1 MTQAIRI
8 DRTGG
13 PEVMTLR
20 SVDLPDPG
28 PGEIRI
34 RHTAIGVNFID
45 TYHRSGLYPVPLPSG
60 IGLEAAGIIETVG
73 EGVTHLR
80 AGDRVAYGNGPL
92 GAYAEAV
99 NAPAHRV
106 TAIPDTVSDEQAAA
120 LMLKGMTV
128 RYLFKDTYPLKSGDT
143 VLFHAAAG
151 GVGQIAC
158 QWARDLGVTL
168 IATAGSDEKCAIA
181 QELGAAHVINYSTE
195 DVVARVR
202 DITSGA
208 GVKVV
213 YDGVGKATFAT
224 SLDCLAPRGLMVSF
238 GNASGPVTGVDLGL
252 LTQKGSIYI
261 TRPSLMHYVANNED
275 LAANTADVFDALAR
289 GAISTSINQRY
300 ALNEAVKAHED
311 LEARRTTGASILI
324 P

>member
-8 DRTGG
+8 SHTGG

-28 PGEIRI
+28 PSEVRI

-45 TYHRSGLYPVPLPSG
+45 TYHRSGLYPVPLSSG

-73 EGVTHLR
+73 QGVTHLR

-202 DITSGA
+202 DITSGT
-208 GVKVV
+208 GVQVV
-213 YDGVGKATFAT
+213 YDGVGKATFAM
-224 SLDCLAPRGLMVSF
+224 SLDCLASRGLMVSF

-261 TRPSLMHYVANNED
+261 TRPSLMHYVASNED

>member
-8 DRTGG
+8 SHTGG

-28 PGEIRI
+28 PSEVRI

-202 DITSGA
+202 DITSGT
-208 GVKVV
+208 GVQVV
-213 YDGVGKATFAT
+213 YDGVGKATFAM
-224 SLDCLAPRGLMVSF
+224 SLDCLASRGLMVSF

-261 TRPSLMHYVANNED
+261 TRPSLMHYVASNED

-300 ALNEAVKAHED
+300 ALADAAQAHAD
-311 LEARRTTGASILI
+311 LEGRKTSGSTVIL

>member
-8 DRTGG
+8 SHTGG

-28 PGEIRI
+28 PSEVRI

-99 NAPAHRV
+99 NAPAYRV

-202 DITSGA
+202 DITSGT
-208 GVKVV
+208 GVQVV
-213 YDGVGKATFAT
+213 YDGVGKATFAM
-224 SLDCLAPRGLMVSF
+224 SLDCLASRGLMVSF

-261 TRPSLMHYVANNED
+261 TRPSLMHYVASNED

>member
-8 DRTGG
+8 SHTGG

-28 PGEIRI
+28 PGEVRI

-73 EGVTHLR
+73 QGVTHLR

-143 VLFHAAAG
+143 ILFHAAAG

-213 YDGVGKATFAT
+213 YDGVGKATFAM

-261 TRPSLMHYVANNED
+261 TRPSLMHYVASNED

-300 ALNEAVKAHED
+300 ALNDAVKAHED

>member
-8 DRTGG
+8 SHTGG

-28 PGEIRI
+28 PSEVRI

-73 EGVTHLR
+73 QGVTHLR

-202 DITSGA
+202 DITSGT
-208 GVKVV
+208 GVQVV
-213 YDGVGKATFAT
+213 YDGVGKATFAM
-224 SLDCLAPRGLMVSF
+224 SLDCLASRGLMVSF

-261 TRPSLMHYVANNED
+261 TRPSLMHYVASNED

>member
-8 DRTGG
+8 SHTGG

-28 PGEIRI
+28 PSEVRI

-80 AGDRVAYGNGPL
+80 AGDRV
-92 GAYAEAV
+92 AYAEAV

-202 DITSGA
+202 DITSGT
-208 GVKVV
+208 GVQVV
-213 YDGVGKATFAT
+213 YDGVGKATFAM
-224 SLDCLAPRGLMVSF
+224 SLDCLASRGLMVSF

-261 TRPSLMHYVANNED
+261 TRPSLMHYVASNED

>member
-8 DRTGG
+8 SHTGG

-28 PGEIRI
+28 PSEVRI

-202 DITSGA
+202 DITSGT
-208 GVKVV
+208 GVQVV
-213 YDGVGKATFAT
+213 YDGVGKATFAM
-224 SLDCLAPRGLMVSF
+224 SLDCLASRGLMVSF

-261 TRPSLMHYVANNED
+261 TRPSLMHYVASNED

>member
-8 DRTGG
+8 SHTGG

-28 PGEIRI
+28 PGEARI

-73 EGVTHLR
+73 QGVTHLR

-202 DITSGA
+202 DITSGT
-208 GVKVV
+208 GVQVV
-213 YDGVGKATFAT
+213 YDGVGKATFAM
-224 SLDCLAPRGLMVSF
+224 SLDCLASRGLMVSF

-261 TRPSLMHYVANNED
+261 TRPSLMHYVASNED

>member
-8 DRTGG
+8 SHTGG

-28 PGEIRI
+28 PGEVRI

-202 DITSGA
+202 DITSGT
-208 GVKVV
+208 GVQVV
-213 YDGVGKATFAT
+213 YDGVGKATFAM
-224 SLDCLAPRGLMVSF
+224 SLDCLASRGLMVSF

-261 TRPSLMHYVANNED
+261 TRPSLMHYVASNED